1 MNVILTHEQADFD
14 ALAAMLGA
22 YLIFDD
28 HQPVLPRRL
37 NRNTRAFYTLYGSE
51 LPFIEARD
59 LPAEAI
65 ENVVLVDTQSLIT
78 LKGLTNSTAIQ
89 VIDHHHPRKDLPPS
103 WKITSE
109 QSGACTTLL
118 VNQLLNNG
126 AALTPVQAT
135 LLLLGIYEDTGS
147 LSYISTTAQDMHAA
161 AYVLEQGASLE
172 ILGDYL
178 NPPLSPEQ
186 RRIYDHLLAAAETH
200 NMNGETV
207 VVTSVKALEMVD
219 EISSVAHKLRDLL
232 DPDALFLLVE
242 TVEGVRIVARSTTD
256 RVNVAAVMAKFGGGG
271 HERAA
276 AALVRPEDGLP
287 GRPEVNALDPIRQ
300 ALLDML
306 PGFIRPAVTVG
317 QMMSRQPRLLP
328 PDISAAEA
336 ATLMQRYGYEGFPV
350 VKDGQVVGLL
360 TRRAVDRALAH
371 RLNLPAASLMD
382 AGQVTIAPG
391 DSVEQLQKVMVASGW
406 GQVPV
411 VDPTNARIVGI
422 VTRTDLLKMLS
433 PLKKTPSDHS
443 LAAKLQTA
451 LPPARQALLQ
461 AVAARAHNLRMAA
474 YIVGGFVRDLLLNR
488 PGLDFDVVVEG
499 DAIALGQ
506 ALSREFGGRCVVHSR
521 FGTAKW
527 YIGDIADSLI
537 QALAQQSAG
546 EAEHTPKLLPADL
559 PEFLDLIS
567 ARSEFYDH
575 PTALPTVERGGIKLD
590 LHRRDFTINTLAV
603 RLDGRHFGE
612 LHDNWGGHN
621 DLRQGLIRVLH
632 SLSFIDDPTRLL
644 RAVRFEQRFGFQIET
659 RTLELMREA
668 HPLVKQVSGERLHHE
683 IDLIFAEDRA
693 SAMLERL
700 QAMGV
705 LTAIHP
711 DLHWVP
717 ALNPIYPLR
726 PETNAAPGDWDLPAH
741 FAGQPIE
748 RVLSYITWLV
758 HLPLN
763 SAASVCERLKLSRA
777 VTDAVLRARQTWEAL
792 PQLVEQTPSQAV
804 SRLDGIPI
812 ISIYAVHRLVEG
824 TPLSQVLVSYAK
836 DWRHIHPFTDG
847 RQLLALGIPPSP
859 KIAETL
865 DALRAAWLDGS
876 VHDQAGE
883 KRLLN
888 TILGLDE

>member
-28 HQPVLPRRL
+28 YQPVLPRRL
-37 NRNTRAFYTLYGSE
+37 NRNTRGFYTLYGSE

-59 LPAEAI
+59 LPAEPI
-65 ENVVLVDTQSLIT
+65 ENVVLVDTQSMIT
-78 LKGLTNSTAIQ
+78 LKGLTNSTSIQ

-109 QSGACTTLL
+109 QAGACTTLL

-126 AALTPVQAT
+126 ATLTTVQAT
-135 LLLLGIYEDTGS
+135 LLLLGVYEDTGS

-161 AYVLEQGASLE
+161 AFLLEQGASLE

-186 RRIYDHLLAAAETH
+186 RRIYDHLLATAETH
-200 NMNGETV
+200 NINGETV
-207 VVTSVKALEMVD
+207 VVTSVKAPDMVD

-276 AALVRPEDGLP
+276 AALVRPEGGLP
-287 GRPEVNALDPIRQ
+287 GRPEVNTLDLIRKE
-300 ALLDML
+300 LLDLL
-306 PGFIRPAVTVG
+306 PGCIRPAVTVG

-336 ATLMQRYGYEGFPV
+336 ATMMQRYGYEGFPV

-382 AGQVTIAPG
+382 AGRVTIAPG
-391 DSVEQLQKVMVASGW
+391 DSIEQLQKVMVASGW

-411 VDPTNARIVGI
+411 VEPGSAHIVGI

-433 PLKKTPSDHS
+433 PLKKHPSDHS

-451 LPPARQALLQ
+451 LPPARLALLQ

-474 YIVGGFVRDLLLNR
+474 YIVGGFVRDLLLDR

-527 YIGDIADSLI
+527 YIGEIADSLA
-537 QALAQQSAG
+537 QALAQPSA
-546 EAEHTPKLLPADL
+546 ANAKHTLGLLPADL

-567 ARSEFYDH
+567 ARSEFYER

-621 DLRQGLIRVLH
+621 DLRQGLVRVLH

-668 HPLVKQVSGERLHHE
+668 NPLVKQVSGERLHHE

-705 LTAIHP
+705 LSAIHP
-711 DLHWVP
+711 DLQWYP
-717 ALNPIYPLR
+717 SLNPLYPLR
-726 PETNAAPGDWDLPAH
+726 AEVNAAPEGWNLPTH

-748 RVLSYITWLV
+748 RVLSYIIWLV
-758 HLPLN
+758 HLPITN
-763 SAASVCERLKLSRA
+763 TASVCERLKLSRA
-777 VTDAVLRARQTWEAL
+777 VTDAILHARQIWEAL
-792 PQLVEQTPSQAV
+792 PQLVEKSPSQAV
-804 SRLDGIPI
+804 SRLDEVPI
-812 ISIYAVHRLVEG
+812 LSIYALYRLVEG
-824 TPLSQVLVSYAK
+824 TSLSQVLVTYAK
-836 DWRHIHPFTDG
+836 NWRHVHPFTDG
-847 RQLLALGIPPSP
+847 RQLLALGIPPSQ

-865 DALRAAWLDGS
+865 DILRAAWLDGS
-876 VHDQAGE
+876 VRDQAGE

-888 TILGLDE
+888 SILGLDE